1 MLNRKE
7 IIVASFCTKCGAQL
21 PSDKQFCASCG
32 AAAPA
37 QTSAVQPT
45 TAPAK
50 SGGSAV
56 KIILI
61 IVAVIVGLGL
71 IGVGVAGYTVYR
83 VSRAIHGNGT
93 TNTMTI
99 TTPEGKVNLNTN
111 ETYSASDLGTD
122 IYPGA
127 QSIHGGMRMELPTG
141 SMVTG
146 VFVTSDS
153 KDQVVAFYKTKFGS
167 GASTFDTS
175 DGAIL
180 TLPKGQQES
189 VMVTI
194 TAKPSQN
201 NGKTKVV
208 IVHTKNN
215 KAS

>member
-7 IIVASFCTKCGAQL
+7 IIVASFCTKCGAQV

-201 NGKTKVV
+201 DGKTKVV

>member
-7 IIVASFCTKCGAQL
+7 IIVASFCTKCGAQV

-37 QTSAVQPT
+37 QTSAVQST

-201 NGKTKVV
+201 DGKTKVV

>member
-7 IIVASFCTKCGAQL
+7 IIVASFCTKCGAQV

-175 DGAIL
+175 EGAIL

-189 VMVTI
+189 IMVTI
-194 TAKPSQN
+194 TAKPSEN
-201 NGKTKVV
+201 GGKTKVV